1 MTALN
6 IEFRKKW
13 KSQVSSHN
21 PPVEFEIDILKRSIP
36 EEGKKKLYEVES
48 LETAWKLLDN
58 LYGDER
64 LICQKLKLRLKNLVP
79 KAKDSHEIMIELND
93 EVSYLVKRLETI
105 GASDLL
111 FFDNDYV
118 NAIYLHMPSLY
129 QHDWDNF
136 DIKEFKNPWKAF
148 MSFMSNKAEF
158 ALKKRALVESLK
170 DMEKEKPSK
179 SSKVFG
185 SLAVVT
191 KNDDQDKKYQEM
203 KDKCGHCKLCHNH
216 HTFHCKKTN
225 SDKPSDRFIQFQI
238 PAPSQ
243 PE

>member
-1 MTALN
+1 M
-6 IEFRKKW
+6 
-13 KSQVSSHN
+13 
-21 PPVEFEIDILKRSIP
+21 
-36 EEGKKKLYEVES
+36 
-48 LETAWKLLDN
+48 
-58 LYGDER
+58 
-64 LICQKLKLRLKNLVP
+64 
-79 KAKDSHEIMIELND
+79 
-93 EVSYLVKRLETI
+93 KRLETI

-191 KNDDQDKKYQEM
+191 KNDEQDKKYQEM
-203 KDKCGHCKLCHNH
+203 KDKCGPCKLCHNH

-225 SDKPSDRFIQFQI
+225 SDKPSDRFIQCKLFNNMTSKQR
-238 PAPSQ
+238 AQVFERNSACSRCQ
-243 PE
+243 AGVTRGQVAELQCSSASR